1 MNKSHTIAE
10 KYNILS
16 ERFTNKQCTLI
27 TTLEEYTKNEDKY
40 KKVNIIASCGHKR
53 NDVFIHDF
61 FNKGCGNRCNDCVKK
76 ETKDKV
82 INKEVKTNEIEYLA
96 YNLFKDNLHDFEV
109 IRTNE
114 GCIVDII
121 IKPKNKVFSNNEL
134 YLPIQLKSILS
145 PLSTEFNNNNT
156 KLYSFNGLIK
166 DRYKNMVILLICI
179 QEKKFWILDNDNLQT
194 DGKISIGKTSDTYS
208 KYRVDITNINSKFI
222 ELYDKNKSWYNTKEH
237 FNTSNNIYQQI
248 EKEYNILRKT
258 KLDFI
263 TFTKPF
269 IDMQAYDFLIGTR
282 RVQEKVCGIRK
293 DRPEYR
299 CLLSRSNGYKNG
311 KLLKKG
317 YKLGDNDFYWFNLPD
332 MNTFYIIPEKILY
345 DMNKIGDDK
354 IKMLYIPFNDTDHW
368 LYDYKFYYD
377 KPDKKK
383 ILNLLDKY
391 NHNNNII
398 LDEQKYLENLRK
410 LIPEYVEE
418 IEVIKEIKSCID
430 CMKEILDLSTRCR
443 KCYDKYKLKTSII
456 NSNRPS
462 LEQINADLKELKTF
476 VKVGLKYNV
485 SDNCIRKWIR
495 KYSSLNI

>member
-1 MNKSHTIAE
+1 MNKSLTIEE

-16 ERFTNKQCTLI
+16 ERFANKQCTLI
-27 TTLEEYTKNEDKY
+27 TTLEEYTNMTELY
-40 KKVNIIASCGHKR
+40 KRVNIIASCGHKR
-53 NDVFIHDF
+53 SDVFIHDF

-76 ETKDKV
+76 GTRNKV
-82 INKEVKTNEIEYLA
+82 INKDLTTNEIEYLA

-109 IRTNE
+109 MRTDECCN
-114 GCIVDII
+114 VDII

-134 YLPIQLKSILS
+134 YLPIQLKSILEPS
-145 PLSTEFNNNNT
+145 STEFNNNNT

-166 DRYKNMVILLICI
+166 DKYKNMVILLICV
-179 QEKKFWILDNDNLQT
+179 QDKKFWILDNDSLQT
-194 DGKISIGKTSDTYS
+194 DGKISIGKTSDTYN
-208 KYRVDITNINSKFI
+208 KYRVDITKLNEKFI
-222 ELYDKNKSWYNTKEH
+222 ELYNKNKTWYNTKEH
-237 FNTSNNIYQQI
+237 FNTSNNIYQI
-248 EKEYNILRKT
+248 KEKEYIILRKT

-269 IDMQAYDFLIGTR
+269 IDMQAYDFLIGSNK
-282 RVQEKVCGIRK
+282 VQEKVCGIRK

-299 CLLSRSNGYKNG
+299 CFLSRSNGYKNG

-345 DMNKIGDDK
+345 DMKKIGGDK
-354 IKMLYIPFNDTDHW
+354 MKILYIPFNDTNHW
-368 LYDYKFYYD
+368 LYNYKFYYD

-383 ILNLLDKY
+383 ILEIL
-391 NHNNNII
+391 NNNKPNNMI
-398 LDEQKYLENLRK
+398 LDETIYLENLRK

-418 IEVIKEIKSCID
+418 IEVTKEIKSCID
-430 CMKEILDLSTRCR
+430 CMKEISDLSLRCR
-443 KCYDKYKLKTSII
+443 KCCDKYKLKTSIM

-485 SDNCIRKWIR
+485 SDNCIRKWIK
-495 KYSSLNI
+495 KYNTL